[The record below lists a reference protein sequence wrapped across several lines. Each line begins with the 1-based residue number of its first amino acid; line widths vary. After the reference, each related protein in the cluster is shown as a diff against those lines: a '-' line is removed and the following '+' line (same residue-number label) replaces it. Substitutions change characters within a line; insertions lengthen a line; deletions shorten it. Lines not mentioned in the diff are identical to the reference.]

1 MSYHDLSTAAIAAVF
16 TNGVQLHGGRVTEIF
31 DDGTQ
36 LFSRSLLPFVEE
48 VRPADR
54 MQGGLAV
61 RATESEIWLHPYLF
75 RQVCSNGAIMAHSLE
90 SSHVEYSE
98 FAAEDEVVRELHDAI
113 VACCEQEVF
122 VAAVDKVR
130 TSVNTAVDIALALMP
145 LVSRLRDA
153 TSVDL
158 IMQIVQQ
165 FSSGQDQSRFSLM
178 NAITSV
184 ARDTRDPE
192 QRWRLEELGGAVGAG
207 VTPTQPT
214 DGLRAQ
220 RSLQEF
226 SIADAKFRS
235 DRNSFTVSARPSP
248 LVSS

>member
-16 TNGVQLHGGRVTEIF
+16 TEGVQLHSGRVTESF

-61 RATESEIWLHPYLF
+61 RATDSEIWLHPYLY
-75 RQVCSNGAIMAHSLE
+75 RKVCSNGAIMAHSLE
-90 SSHVEYSE
+90 SLHVEYSE
-98 FAAEDEVVRELHDAI
+98 FATEDDVIRELQGAI
-113 VACCEQEVF
+113 AACCEEGVF
-122 VAAVDKVR
+122 VAAVKNVR
-130 TSVNTAVDIALALMP
+130 ASVNVGVDYALNLMP
-145 LVSRLRDA
+145 LLSRMPDA
-153 TSVDL
+153 ASVEI
-158 IMQIVQQ
+158 IMQIIRQ
-165 FSSGQDQSRFSLM
+165 FSSGQVQSRFSLM

-184 ARDTRDPE
+184 ARDTRDSE

-207 VTPTQPT
+207 ITPKQPT
-214 DGLRAQ
+214 DGLGAQ

-226 SIADAKFRS
+226 SS
-235 DRNSFTVSARPSP
+235 VY
-248 LVSS
+248 